1 MEEKTK
7 NKYLTKFTP
16 IQEKFIDNYC
26 SKYGEISATQCA
38 INAGYARSSAH
49 TRAAELLDWKK
60 HPGVCLEI
68 QERLAGLRQAWD
80 IDKDKHLAMLTKIRD
95 EARIKGQYGVVAKCE
110 ELRGRVTGLYIEKS
124 MVLTKEISEDE
135 IKDKFKNIFD
145 SPEEYIAHAAEHAK
159 ELWPDRSMKKAKK
172 TKPK

>member
-80 IDKDKHLAMLTKIRD
+80 IDKDKHL
-95 EARIKGQYGVVAKCE
+95 
-110 ELRGRVTGLYIEKS
+110 GRVTGLYIEKS
-124 MVLTKEISEDE
+124 MVLTKEISDDE
-135 IKDKFKNIFD
+135 ITNKFKNIFD